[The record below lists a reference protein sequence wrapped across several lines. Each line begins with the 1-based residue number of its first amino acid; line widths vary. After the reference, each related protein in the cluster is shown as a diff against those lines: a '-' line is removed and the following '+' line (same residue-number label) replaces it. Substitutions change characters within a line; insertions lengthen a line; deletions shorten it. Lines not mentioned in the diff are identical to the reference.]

1 MAKPW
6 LGSSFRPPPPPYS
19 LTYES
24 LTDFFTAVGHVHV
37 QQYYQFPNIDIRT
50 VPTPLQTTQTPD
62 EINQIIA
69 ILEEIFGGQTTWE
82 GFKAKVASGA

>member
-1 MAKPW
+1 
-6 LGSSFRPPPPPYS
+6 
-19 LTYES
+19 
-24 LTDFFTAVGHVHV
+24 
-37 QQYYQFPNIDIRT
+37 

-82 GFKAKVASGA
+82 GFKAKVTSGA